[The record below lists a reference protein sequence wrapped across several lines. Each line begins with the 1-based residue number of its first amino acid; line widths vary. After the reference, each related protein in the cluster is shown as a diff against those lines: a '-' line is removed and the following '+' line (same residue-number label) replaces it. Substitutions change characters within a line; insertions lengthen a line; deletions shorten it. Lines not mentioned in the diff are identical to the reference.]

1 VEGELHLVISRPGDD
16 PHAADARIE
25 PTEFDAVK
33 RHELL
38 QKYQGFLKHLVNVQ
52 AAANPQSPFPEK
64 SQIIHFERPP
74 INIKCDTYIP
84 FDILSLSYVTF
95 SATVYRTTN

>member
-16 PHAADARIE
+16 PHAADALIE

-38 QKYQGFLKHLVNVQ
+38 QKYQGFMKHLVDVQ
-52 AAANPQSPFPEK
+52 TAANSQSPFPEK
-64 SQIIHFERPP
+64 SQIIHFEKPP
-74 INIKCDTYIP
+74 HKI
-84 FDILSLSYVTF
+84 
-95 SATVYRTTN
+95 